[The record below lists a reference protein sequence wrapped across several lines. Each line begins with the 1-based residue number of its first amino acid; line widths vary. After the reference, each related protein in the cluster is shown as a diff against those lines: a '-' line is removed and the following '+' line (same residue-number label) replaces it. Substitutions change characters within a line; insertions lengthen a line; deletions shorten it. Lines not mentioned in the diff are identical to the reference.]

1 MSNDETTSYYA
12 YQGPLGQVVCDE
24 VSFSAS
30 KDGFPVGTY
39 NTYEGALESLCMEGK
54 SQAIMNVTQVK
65 DEIRY
70 LSLSDKI
77 EIYRW
82 LDGEL
87 AGYLSSRIGSR
98 RSMAIRRQ
106 IERIWN
112 VNGNGDTPNSFV
124 SELRTGLRTSTSS
137 RSKTVL
143 VRAIKLIDLESVSS

>member
-1 MSNDETTSYYA
+1 MSNEERTSYYA
-12 YQGPLGQVVCDE
+12 YRAAWGGRLRRNLLPGLKGRLSDRKIQHIRG
-24 VSFSAS
+24 
-30 KDGFPVGTY
+30 GFGVP
-39 NTYEGALESLCMEGK
+39 CMERK

-65 DEIRY
+65 NEIRY

-98 RSMAIRRQ
+98 RSLAIRRQ
-106 IERIWN
+106 IEGIWN
-112 VNGNGDTPNSFV
+112 LDGNGDKPNSFI

-137 RSKTVL
+137 RSKTV
-143 VRAIKLIDLESVSS
+143 

>member
-1 MSNDETTSYYA
+1 
-12 YQGPLGQVVCDE
+12 
-24 VSFSAS
+24 
-30 KDGFPVGTY
+30 
-39 NTYEGALESLCMEGK
+39 MERK

-65 DEIRY
+65 NEIRY
-70 LSLSDKI
+70 LGLSDKI

-98 RSMAIRRQ
+98 RSLAIRRQ
-106 IERIWN
+106 IEGIWHLD
-112 VNGNGDTPNSFV
+112 GNADKPNSFI